1 MLSKAKVKYVQR
13 LRQKKQR
20 YKEQTLV
27 VEGEKIVLE
36 LLQQNVL
43 TVKALYATAEFVERY
58 QAVVSPLLAS
68 TTVVTPKELQQL
80 SLLTTSNQVLALVE
94 MPKYTPLVNKIQTSL
109 HLVLENIQDPGNLGT
124 ILRIADW
131 FGLSAIFCSKG
142 CVDWTNPKVIQ
153 ASMGS
158 FLRVPVHYVDLPT
171 LFAKNDDLPV
181 YGAVLGGQNV
191 YQATLQRPSFLIIG
205 NEGQGL
211 SAGTQALLSHRLTI
225 PKVGAAES
233 LNAGVATG
241 ILCALFAQT
250 SST

>member
-13 LRQKKQR
+13 LQQKKQR
-20 YKEQTLV
+20 QKEQAFV
-27 VEGEKIVLE
+27 VEGEKIVVE
-36 LLQQNVL
+36 LLQQNIL
-43 TVKALYATAEFVERY
+43 SIQALYATPSFAEQYSMIIAPF
-58 QAVVSPLLAS
+58 QHS
-68 TTVVTPKELQQL
+68 TTIVTKQELQQL
-80 SLLTTSNQVLALVE
+80 SLLTTPNQVLAVVE
-94 MPKYTPLVNKIQTSL
+94 MPKYTPFINKIQTSL
-109 HLVLENIQDPGNLGT
+109 HLVLENIQDPGNFGT

-131 FGLSAIFCSKG
+131 FGLPHLFCSKG

-171 LFAKNDDLPV
+171 LFAQHTELPI
-181 YGAVLGGQNV
+181 YGAVLGGENV
-191 YQATLQRPSFLIIG
+191 YQATLQQPAFLLIG

-211 SAGTQALLSHRLTI
+211 SAQAQALLSHRLTI
-225 PKVGAAES
+225 PKIGAAES

-250 SST
+250 QP